1 MSTQPTNTK
10 NIKAKIRA
18 AFKTIMDVRD
28 ERISLNEMMEDAR
41 EMMDDAG
48 ISRKVFAMMQTYLL
62 MKQTDREAFVEFFD
76 MIREVLDE
84 DFQPSL
90 FDQEKEKK
98 KELAKARKAK
108 NAPEK
113 SGEEE

>member
-1 MSTQPTNTK
+1 MSTQPTNTA
-10 NIKAKIRA
+10 NIKQKIRA

-28 ERISLNEMMEDAR
+28 ERINLNEMMEDAR
-41 EMMDDAG
+41 EMMDAAG

-62 MKQTDREAFVEFFD
+62 MKATDREAFIEFFE

-90 FDQEKEKK
+90 FDAEKQKKKDLKEK
-98 KELAKARKAK
+98 RKAK
-108 NAPEK
+108 NAPP
-113 SGEEE
+113 SDEEE